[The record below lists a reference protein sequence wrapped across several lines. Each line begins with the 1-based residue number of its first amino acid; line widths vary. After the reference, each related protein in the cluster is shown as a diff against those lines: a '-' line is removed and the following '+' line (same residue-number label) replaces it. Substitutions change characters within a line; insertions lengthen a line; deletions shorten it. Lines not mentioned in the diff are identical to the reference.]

1 MKRMTYKVVIFFS
14 FEIYVHFLLGFYL
27 CIYSLQNSVNIAT
40 QEDFIKML
48 LGNSHASYKG
58 DGDNRAFIPLICIFN
73 ARQGYDTPR
82 FFFFFFFPIVS
93 ESV

>member
-1 MKRMTYKVVIFFS
+1 MCIFYWDF
-14 FEIYVHFLLGFYL
+14 I
-27 CIYSLQNSVNIAT
+27 SLQNSVNIAT

-58 DGDNRAFIPLICIFN
+58 DGAFIPLICIFN

-82 FFFFFFFPIVS
+82 FFFVFFS
-93 ESV
+93 R

>member
-1 MKRMTYKVVIFFS
+1 MKRMTYKVIFFFFS

-73 ARQGYDTPR
+73 KLILQD
-82 FFFFFFFPIVS
+82 FFVS
-93 ESV
+93 PTRV